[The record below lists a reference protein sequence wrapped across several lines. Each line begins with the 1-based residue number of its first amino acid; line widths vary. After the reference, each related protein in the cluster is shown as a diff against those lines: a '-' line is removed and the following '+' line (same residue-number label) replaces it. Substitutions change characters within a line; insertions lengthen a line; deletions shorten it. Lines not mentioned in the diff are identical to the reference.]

1 MSLVTAQTPPL
12 TAPPQILGK
21 KRHQPLLCQIR
32 MVQAAHCPLVC
43 VRNAKNA
50 GNIHP
55 GSRPFARLLL
65 IGRDLLARPMR
76 LEQSEGECGTAGQ
89 TFLALRSTPARWR
102 PSNNMAVCRELCE
115 SVVFCFD

>member
-1 MSLVTAQTPPL
+1 MPGQTASQ
-12 TAPPQILGK
+12 ADVGIRDK
-21 KRHQPLLCQIR
+21 KTSVKLEVVCQSR

-89 TFLALRSTPARWR
+89 TFLALRSRTARWR
-102 PSNNMAVCRELCE
+102 PSNNMAVCSELCE
-115 SVVFCFD
+115 SVVFCFA